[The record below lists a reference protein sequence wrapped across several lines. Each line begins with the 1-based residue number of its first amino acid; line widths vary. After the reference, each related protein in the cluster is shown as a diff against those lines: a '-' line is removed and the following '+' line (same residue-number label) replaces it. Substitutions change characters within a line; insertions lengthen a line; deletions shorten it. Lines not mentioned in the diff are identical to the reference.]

1 MRIALL
7 VVGALLVA
15 DAAFAACAGSWNL
28 GAALPAILGLPLL
41 AIGLF
46 YEPMQALF
54 ATGAGR
60 VLKWLLVGGYAA
72 FFAVFAAASVCIA
85 SYSARPPQPG
95 ADAVIVLG
103 CALRGREPSPALAAR
118 LDAAL
123 DYLAEN
129 PQAVAVVTGGRG
141 ADEEIAE
148 AQAMAGYLA
157 SRGLDRGRILLEDR
171 SASTQEN
178 LENAREILAQRFP
191 AGARTVLVTSDYHLF
206 RASLVAHRL
215 GLRTETLGS
224 PTSPCLLF
232 NCYLR
237 ETVAIAGYLVLGRLG

>member
-7 VVGALLVA
+7 VIGALLVA

-28 GAALPAILGLPLL
+28 GAALPAVLGLPLL

-60 VLKWLLVGGYAA
+60 VLKWLLVGGY
-72 FFAVFAAASVCIA
+72 AASVCIA

-118 LDAAL
+118 LDVAL

-157 SRGLDRGRILLEDR
+157 RHGLDRGRILLEDA

-206 RASLVAHRL
+206 RASLVARRL
-215 GLRTETLGS
+215 GLRTEPLGS

>member
-103 CALRGREPSPALAAR
+103 CALRGR
-118 LDAAL
+118 
-123 DYLAEN
+123 
-129 PQAVAVVTGGRG
+129 
-141 ADEEIAE
+141 
-148 AQAMAGYLA
+148 
-157 SRGLDRGRILLEDR
+157 RGLRGMLTPVPVGRTQAGP
-171 SASTQEN
+171 SA
-178 LENAREILAQRFP
+178 
-191 AGARTVLVTSDYHLF
+191 GLVMPL
-206 RASLVAHRL
+206 LVAHPLLSRAAAGQRSNRALGALSACTGRRAAYHAGEGQRL
-215 GLRTETLGS
+215 RAGSRFAGGGGLQRRKR
-224 PTSPCLLF
+224 LLRLAGGQR
-232 NCYLR
+232 LR
-237 ETVAIAGYLVLGRLG
+237 RLA

>member
-1 MRIALL
+1 MA
-7 VVGALLVA
+7 
-15 DAAFAACAGSWNL
+15 
-28 GAALPAILGLPLL
+28 
-41 AIGLF
+41 
-46 YEPMQALF
+46 EE
-54 ATGAGR
+54 
-60 VLKWLLVGGYAA
+60 
-72 FFAVFAAASVCIA
+72 
-85 SYSARPPQPG
+85 G

-118 LDAAL
+118 LDVAL

-129 PQAVAVVTGGRG
+129 PQAVVVVTGGRG

-157 SRGLDRGRILLEDR
+157 RHGLDRGRILLEDR

-206 RASLVAHRL
+206 SASLVARRL
-215 GLRTETLGS
+215 GLRAEPLGS
-224 PTSPCLLF
+224 PTSPCLLP

>member
-118 LDAAL
+118 LDVAL

-129 PQAVAVVTGGRG
+129 PQAVVVVTGGRG

-157 SRGLDRGRILLEDR
+157 RHGLDRGRILLEDR

-206 RASLVAHRL
+206 RASLVARRL
-215 GLRTETLGS
+215 GLRAEPLGS
-224 PTSPCLLF
+224 PTSPWLLF

>member
-7 VVGALLVA
+7 VIGALLVA

-118 LDAAL
+118 LDVAL

-129 PQAVAVVTGGRG
+129 PQAKPTEAIQLSRQMMNGNKWRCFVLDLTLYLHWAFLPTLLASILGTGIGMLTGRIMLCQSIATVAV
-141 ADEEIAE
+141 
-148 AQAMAGYLA
+148 
-157 SRGLDRGRILLEDR
+157 GLL
-171 SASTQEN
+171 S
-178 LENAREILAQRFP
+178 
-191 AGARTVLVTSDYHLF
+191 
-206 RASLVAHRL
+206 
-215 GLRTETLGS
+215 
-224 PTSPCLLF
+224 LLF
-232 NCYLR
+232 VNGYKSAAYTALYAALR
-237 ETVAIAGYLVLGRLG
+237 QAQIEADAPLAGLFTVSAFG